1 VLVSIGG
8 GRALTTPCIAVII
21 PLFKVVGAVHFEAR
35 HDRSR
40 NRKRPTDANRLVKAI
55 GEEAAREIK
64 PDLKREKDPAA
75 VSLGR
80 RGGLKGGKSR
90 AEKLSAARRVEI
102 ASRAARAR
110 WDKSS
115 G

>member
-1 VLVSIGG
+1 ML
-8 GRALTTPCIAVII
+8 
-21 PLFKVVGAVHFEAR
+21 
-35 HDRSR
+35 DRSR
-40 NRKRPTDANRLVKAI
+40 KPRLAGDNRPAKSVVE
-55 GEEAAREIK
+55 GAREEK
-64 PDLKREKDPAA
+64 PEKDPAA

-90 AEKLSAARRVEI
+90 AEKLSAVQRAEI

-110 WDKSS
+110 WGEPS